1 MGRTHCDISMV
12 VHSLLERA
20 PVAMYRLFPERL
32 NRFSTASKEEW
43 RSKKEHE
50 RIKALYE
57 DGGCE
62 RGKVSRGDGT

>member
-1 MGRTHCDISMV
+1 M
-12 VHSLLERA
+12 LERA
-20 PVAMYRLFPERL
+20 PLAMYRLFPERL

>member
-1 MGRTHCDISMV
+1 M
-12 VHSLLERA
+12 LERA